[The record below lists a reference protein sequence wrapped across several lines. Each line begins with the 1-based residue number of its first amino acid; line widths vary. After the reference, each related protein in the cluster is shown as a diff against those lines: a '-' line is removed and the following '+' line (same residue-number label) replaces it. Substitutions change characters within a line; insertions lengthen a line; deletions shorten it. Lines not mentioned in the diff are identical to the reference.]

1 MCHNL
6 TITERSCSELASR
19 RICCGWVLFNRL
31 NIFQNKSLLQ
41 SNVFSTEATL
51 KNFIRT
57 ISSHAIIVL
66 ISYYS
71 FNPVKFYM
79 ESTSSSL
86 ISLSM
91 NKWNEQIW
99 VGRTLK
105 YCSLPPMC
113 TVYFYHYQKKFHSF
127 PTITP
132 IKVYNTKRN
141 DSFVSYLQGKRY
153 ILTYVAPN

>member
-1 MCHNL
+1 MC
-6 TITERSCSELASR
+6 R
-19 RICCGWVLFNRL
+19 
-31 NIFQNKSLLQ
+31 
-41 SNVFSTEATL
+41 L
-51 KNFIRT
+51 KNLECVKSYLGRVLCKTSLISPRINSHNCKVAFIRT
-57 ISSHAIIVL
+57 ISSHAIIVV